1 MAKKTKKVDKIEAVE
16 GRVANAVEI
25 PWWLAPGM

>member
-1 MAKKTKKVDKIEAVE
+1 MTKDRLSETAALRA

-25 PWWLAPGM
+25 PWRRTLGI

>member
-1 MAKKTKKVDKIEAVE
+1 MSFWRLRHWAFQVILDGTV

-25 PWWLAPGM
+25 P